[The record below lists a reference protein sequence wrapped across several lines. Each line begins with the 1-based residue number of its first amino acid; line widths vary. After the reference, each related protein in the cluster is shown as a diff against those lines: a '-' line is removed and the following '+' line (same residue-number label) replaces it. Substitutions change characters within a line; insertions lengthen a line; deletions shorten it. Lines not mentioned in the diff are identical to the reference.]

1 MAKYIIHF
9 KTNVEAWPTDPAA
22 VLALWEGVVGAGTAM
37 IDAGT
42 ISTVDWTSNMEGYA
56 TVEADSKAAAIEVGA
71 AFFPFFSQ
79 SIEEVV
85 PWAEATA
92 AILAGARAAAEG

>member
-1 MAKYIIHF
+1 MPKYIIHF
-9 KTNVEAWPTDPAA
+9 HANPEAWPTDPAA
-22 VLALWEGVVGAGTAM
+22 VLALWEGVVPAGTAL

-42 ISTVDWTSNMEGYA
+42 LSTVDWISNLEGYA
-56 TVEADSKAAAIEVGA
+56 TLEADSKAAAIEVGA
-71 AFFPFFSQ
+71 AFFPFFGQ

>member
-9 KTNVEAWPTDPAA
+9 KANPEAWPTDPAA
-22 VLALWEGVVGAGTAM
+22 VLALWEGALGAATAM

-42 ISTVDWTSNMEGYA
+42 ISMIDWSSNAEGYA
-56 TVEADSKAAAIEVGA
+56 TLEADSKAGAIEVSA